1 MSNKAAKSNS
11 KAPNMPG
18 VLAEL
23 EFRFLANLPEEELND
38 AVRVFMQIEQAHWFY
53 EDFCVWTTTSISRL

>member
-1 MSNKAAKSNS
+1 
-11 KAPNMPG
+11 MPD

-53 EDFCVWTTTSISRL
+53 EDFCVWTTTSISRP